1 MVKLIIAQPLSSNR
15 LEYDAIVPLKET
27 DHQRYFVDAKVF
39 VEQKPLVGSSA
50 NTNLFQAFGQ
60 SVRFGVRTL
69 RDHGQAFWG
78 ASTGYD
84 SLWRQGVYFQQA
96 GAAFEYN
103 TQSYQLVLT
112 AGLPF
117 SSSIDQMSGHAP
129 LASVNAQLSL
139 PTGAPG
145 LSVQP
150 RIYVVGSHSTGS
162 AIGGQLQF
170 TYSWDRTWS
179 ATLASSYDALT
190 GASGSLTFQVLLP
203 QRSGAVASTT
213 IDPDLVNSFAG
224 AVGNNGSR
232 VIRLDNVPAASGN

>member
-117 SSSIDQMSGHAP
+117 SSSMDQMSGHAP

-162 AIGGQLQF
+162 ALGGQLQF